1 VSEKKNV
8 VLKSGWSASSTH
20 TSPRCLFP
28 EKEEKNE
35 EKYASTKERYPRGCV
50 YVRKE
55 IALFINH
62 IREMYPIPNSIGPTG
77 QP

>member
-1 VSEKKNV
+1 MVSQQHTHPLGVFFLKK
-8 VLKSGWSASSTH
+8 KRKT
-20 TSPRCLFP
+20 R
-28 EKEEKNE
+28 KK
-35 EKYASTKERYPRGCV
+35 STKERYPRGCV

>member
-1 VSEKKNV
+1 MC
-8 VLKSGWSASSTH
+8 LKRKTSCSNQDGQPAAH

-62 IREMYPIPNSIGPTG
+62 IREIYPIPNSIGPTG